1 MRENTMD
8 MTSGIPSKLIT
19 RFAVPIMLGNV
30 CQQFYTLV
38 DTAVVGKVVGVEA
51 LAALGTTDWLNWMV
65 IGILF
70 GFTQGFSIV
79 ISQRYGAKAYESMRQ
94 IVGLSILLTAGITIL
109 LTSVSFGSSALIL
122 QLLRAPA
129 ETYPIALSY
138 IRILYLGISAVAAY
152 NLAGGILRAL
162 GDSRTPLS
170 AMLIA
175 SGLNIVLDLLFV
187 AVFHWGVEGA
197 AFATILAQTVSFLY
211 CFSVLRRMTLL
222 QLKPQ
227 DFRWN
232 REVASKLLKIGF
244 PISLQ
249 NIIIGVGG
257 VIVQRI
263 VNGFGVIF
271 VAAIGGAN
279 KLFGILELAS
289 GAFGAAVATY
299 SGQNL
304 GAGQYPRIREG
315 VRVSFRIFTLVA
327 FLVCAIMLLL
337 GRMILSLFIASS
349 SPHAGEVLDVSYTC
363 LAIYCVF
370 LPILYWLWLYRS
382 ALQGIGDTVIPMV
395 SGIVELVMRVSDAF
409 LLPMVFGQLGICG
422 AEVLAWAGAAA
433 LQAAVYYKRASLFP
447 ENASRANES
456 SRQFSKKPKKTL

>member
-8 MTSGIPSKLIT
+8 MTSGDSGKLIT
-19 RFAVPIMLGNV
+19 RFAIPIMLGNV
-30 CQQFYTLV
+30 CQQLYTLV

-79 ISQRYGAKAYESMRQ
+79 ISQRFGAKDYENMRR
-94 IVGLSILLTAGITIL
+94 IIGLSILLTAAIAVL
-109 LTSVSFGSSALIL
+109 LTTASVSSSALVLRLL
-122 QLLRAPA
+122 QAPEEVYPLA
-129 ETYPIALSY
+129 FTYV
-138 IRILYLGISAVAAY
+138 RILYFGITTVAAY

-162 GDSRTPLS
+162 GDSQTPLV

-175 SGLNIVLDLLFV
+175 SGLNVALDLLFV

-197 AFATILAQTVSFLY
+197 ASATILSQAVSFLY
-211 CFSVLRRMTLL
+211 CFTVLRRMPLL
-222 QLKPQ
+222 QLNRG
-227 DFRWN
+227 DFRWD
-232 REVASKLLKIGF
+232 RGTAVKLLRIGA

-249 NIIIGVGG
+249 NIIIGIGG

-263 VNGFGVIF
+263 VNGFGVVF
-271 VAAIGGAN
+271 VAAIAGAN

-304 GAGQYPRIREG
+304 GAGQYTRIRTG
-315 VRVSFRIFTLVA
+315 VRMSFKIFTLTA
-327 FLVCAIMLLL
+327 LLVCAIMLFF
-337 GRMILSLFIASS
+337 GRFILSLFIASG
-349 SPHAGEVLDVSYTC
+349 SPQAGEVLDTAYTC

-370 LPILYWLWLYRS
+370 LPVLYWLWLYRS

-395 SGIVELVMRVSDAF
+395 SGIVELFMRILAASLF
-409 LLPMVFGQLGICG
+409 PMFFGQIGICG
-422 AEVLAWAGAAA
+422 AEVLAWIGAAA
-433 LQAAVYYKRASLFP
+433 LQAAVYFKHAAAFP
-447 ENASRANES
+447 PDVS
-456 SRQFSKKPKKTL
+456 SEQNSCSYDPT